1 MSNTILNCFVVDDSS
16 IQRLAI
22 VKMIEGHPNLKLIG
36 EFSNA
41 VETKTALKE
50 QVVELS
56 EQTREDNLRFFD
68 SINDVPKQAITM
80 GLGTIMESKKV
91 VLMANGEHKKDI
103 LDIAMNGEITKEVPA
118 SILQNHD
125 NVKVYYCD

>member
-1 MSNTILNCFVVDDSS
+1 
-16 IQRLAI
+16 
-22 VKMIEGHPNLKLIG
+22 
-36 EFSNA
+36 
-41 VETKTALKE
+41 
-50 QVVELS
+50 
-56 EQTREDNLRFFD
+56 
-68 SINDVPKQAITM
+68 M